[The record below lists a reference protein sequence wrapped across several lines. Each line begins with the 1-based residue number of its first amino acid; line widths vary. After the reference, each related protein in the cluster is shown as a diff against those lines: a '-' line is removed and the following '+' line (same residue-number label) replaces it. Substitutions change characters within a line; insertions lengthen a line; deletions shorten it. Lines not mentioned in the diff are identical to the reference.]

1 MVRLLAE
8 GTIEEAVLKL
18 QQRKLAG
25 GDGAAQPG
33 NDAAIL
39 AGQDVDTGAALQ
51 RLNPGVTP
59 THCRCNESPCAGRV

>member
-25 GDGAAQPG
+25 GGGAAQPN

-39 AGQDVDTGAALQ
+39 AGQDVDTGERSGHYL
-51 RLNPGVTP
+51 P
-59 THCRCNESPCAGRV
+59 